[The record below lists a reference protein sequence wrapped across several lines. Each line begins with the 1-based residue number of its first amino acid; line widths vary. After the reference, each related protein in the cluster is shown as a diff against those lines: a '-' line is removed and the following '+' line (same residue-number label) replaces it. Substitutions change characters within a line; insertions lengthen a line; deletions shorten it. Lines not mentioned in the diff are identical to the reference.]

1 MSRGISVGGAFTI
14 PDAELEEAFDTS
26 GGPGGQHANRSN
38 TRVELS
44 FDLEGSPSV
53 PEDLRERMLQR
64 LGGRVVD
71 GVVTVTAD
79 DTRSQ
84 WRNRV
89 NARRRLGELLEQAM
103 KPPKTRIPTKPSR
116 RAKKRRVEQKRHRG
130 EVKRMRKSPRR
141 DEW

>member
-1 MSRGISVGGAFTI
+1 MSRGLSVGGAFTI
-14 PDAELEEAFDTS
+14 PDGELTETFDTS
-26 GGPGGQHANRSN
+26 GGPGGQHANRAN

-44 FDLEGSPSV
+44 FDLERSPSV
-53 PEDLRERMLQR
+53 PDDLRERMLAR

-103 KPPKTRIPTKPSR
+103 KPPRTRIPTKPSR
-116 RAKKRRVEQKRHRG
+116 RSRRRRLERKRRRSETKRL
-130 EVKRMRKSPRR
+130 RKPPRR
-141 DEW
+141 EDW